1 MVNEFVIIKF
11 LNLATTTM
19 IPTPAQTGAVS
30 RRGIQSIEVGGAL
43 LRALVQN
50 GAAMSLKDLAHAA
63 GMPAAKAHAYLVSFG
78 HLGLVIQDNVSG
90 RYGLGHF
97 ALQMGLSALHGLDPV
112 KAAIPIAADLA
123 DRLHVNIAVA
133 VWGNLGP
140 TVVHIEEFSE
150 QIHVNMRP
158 GTVMTPL
165 LLTATGQCFAAFLPD
180 RIATPWVDAEI
191 NKRASGTQGQLRMS
205 AADAKI
211 TLQDVRAHGMSR
223 ALGHPIPGINALS
236 APVFHHNG
244 HIALAITAMG
254 PAAEFDANWTG
265 EPARQLQSCAT
276 KLSAT
281 LGYTG
286 R

>member
-1 MVNEFVIIKF
+1 MHTAPPSPLTN
-11 LNLATTTM
+11 T
-19 IPTPAQTGAVS
+19 

-50 GAAMSLKDLAHAA
+50 SAAMSLKDLAHAA

-78 HLGLVIQDNVSG
+78 HLGLVTQDDVSG
-90 RYGLGHF
+90 RYGLGPF

-112 KAAIPIAADLA
+112 KAAIPVAAELA
-123 DRLHVNIAVA
+123 DRLRVNIAVA

-165 LLTATGQCFAAFLPD
+165 LLTATGQCFAAFLPE

-191 NKRASGTQGQLRMS
+191 NKRASGTQGQLRLS
-205 AADAKI
+205 KAEAQA
-211 TLQDVRAHGMSR
+211 TLAEVRTHGMSR

-244 HIALAITAMG
+244 HIALALTAMG
-254 PAAEFDANWTG
+254 PAAEFDADWNSET
-265 EPARQLQSCAT
+265 ARQLQACAA
-276 KLSAT
+276 KLSASM
-281 LGYTG
+281 GHTG

>member
-1 MVNEFVIIKF
+1 MS
-11 LNLATTTM
+11 
-19 IPTPAQTGAVS
+19 PSSPSPASAQ

-50 GAAMSLKDLAHAA
+50 GGAMSLKDLAHAA

-78 HLGLVIQDNVSG
+78 HLGLVIQDAVSG

-112 KAAIPIAADLA
+112 KAAIPAAADLA
-123 DRLHVNIAVA
+123 DRLHINIAVA

-165 LLTATGQCFAAFLPD
+165 LLTATGQCFAAFLPE
-180 RIATPWVDAEI
+180 RIATPWVDGEI
-191 NKRASGTQGQLRMS
+191 HKRASGTQGQLRMS
-205 AADAKI
+205 ATEAKA

-236 APVFHHNG
+236 VPVFHHNG

-254 PAAEFDANWTG
+254 PATEFDADWTG
-265 EPARQLQSCAT
+265 DTAHQLRACAA
-276 KLSAT
+276 KLSNT
-281 LGYTG
+281 LGYTA